1 MTRTDGADGALNEYP
16 VAYTFGVY
24 RTRHRL
30 EQPAERS
37 GRSALVS
44 PLSRPE
50 IAGRRSTALDRTRP
64 GLELPVRRLPLH
76 RSQKNYELAA
86 NTYASSWTDVDVSC
100 EACHGP
106 GSRHL
111 AWANSRQSQP
121 TARKMWAVRLHFPMA
136 KIRRLQPIGQ
146 PVTQI

>member
-1 MTRTDGADGALNEYP
+1 LPSGDRLHWIGRDQGWNYQCADCLSTDLN
-16 VAYTFGVY
+16 
-24 RTRHRL
+24 
-30 EQPAERS
+30 
-37 GRSALVS
+37 
-44 PLSRPE
+44 
-50 IAGRRSTALDRTRP
+50 
-64 GLELPVRRLPLH
+64 
-76 RSQKNYELAA
+76 KNYELAA